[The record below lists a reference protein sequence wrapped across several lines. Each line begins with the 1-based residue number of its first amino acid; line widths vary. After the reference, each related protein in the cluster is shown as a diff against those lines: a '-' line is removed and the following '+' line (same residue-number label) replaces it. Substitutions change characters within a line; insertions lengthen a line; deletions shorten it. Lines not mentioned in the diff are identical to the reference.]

1 MEPLSI
7 QKPLKSAK
15 RKTQQEIEQREKT
28 TAPQG
33 HEVSTELSMLRDAAP
48 ICLNNVLFW

>member
-15 RKTQQEIEQREKT
+15 RKTQQEIEQREKQQRHKAT
-28 TAPQG
+28 KYP
-33 HEVSTELSMLRDAAP
+33 LSCPCYATRLLYA
-48 ICLNNVLFW
+48 